1 MSYFPGLYGSS
12 KNKINVALYL
22 SNYLAKSDLKSAAG
36 IDTSQFAKKNL
47 IYSL

>member
-12 KNKINVALYL
+12 KNKIKVELYL
-22 SNYLAKSDLKSAAG
+22 SNYLAKSDLKSATG
-36 IDTSQFAKKNL
+36 IDTSQFAKKKL